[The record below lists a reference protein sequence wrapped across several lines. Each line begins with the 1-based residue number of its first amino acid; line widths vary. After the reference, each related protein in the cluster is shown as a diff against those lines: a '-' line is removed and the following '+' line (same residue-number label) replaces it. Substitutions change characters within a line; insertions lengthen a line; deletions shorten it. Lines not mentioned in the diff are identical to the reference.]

1 LFPATQ
7 KTGVRTVTPR
17 SVLTGGLEIVAA
29 TVVVSLVAGQ
39 VIGTPVLL
47 SYVET
52 GSMSPTM
59 EPGDGFVAVPAA
71 VTDDPEPGDV
81 IVFQAEEIQGGGLTT
96 HRVVAETDR
105 GYVTRGDDNPFTDQ
119 DGGEPPVKDA
129 QIVAEA
135 LRIGGSVVVVPQ
147 LGSVVLATQDALAAV
162 QRTLAATLGTRS
174 LLGTQGL
181 AYILLGVSA
190 VLYVID
196 LVFGGRRSGRERGR
210 SRDRGD
216 SGVSTRLLLVGFAAE
231 VVGSATAAMAVPAGT
246 QEYGV
251 VSAEFDSDRPTVIRQ
266 GETASVEYPLRNGGV
281 VPVYVYLEPASEGVS
296 VTPTELRLSGRS
308 EAAATLELTAP
319 EETGYYRRYLAE
331 HRYLAVLP
339 RGVTDALYGLHP
351 WLPIVAIDGLLAAL
365 VYVPGRLLVDEGRLR
380 VRRRNSRPSASIGE
394 SIRNWLFG

>member
-1 LFPATQ
+1 
-7 KTGVRTVTPR
+7 VTPR
-17 SVLTGGLEIVAA
+17 SALTTVVEIAAVL
-29 TVVVSLVAGQ
+29 VVVSLVAGQ
-39 VIGTPVLL
+39 VVGTPVLL

-96 HRVVAETDR
+96 HRVVGETDH
-105 GYVTRGDDNPFTDQ
+105 GYITRGDANPFTDQ

-135 LRIGGSVVVVPQ
+135 LQVGGSIVVVPN
-147 LGSVVLATQDALAAV
+147 LGTAVLAGQNALSAG

-181 AYILLGVSA
+181 AYVVLGLSA
-190 VLYVID
+190 LLYVLD
-196 LVFGGRRSGRERGR
+196 LVFGGGRSDRTRER
-210 SRDRGD
+210 SRDRAG
-216 SGVSTRLLLVGFAAE
+216 GVSTRLLLVGFAAL
-231 VVGSATAAMAVPAGT
+231 VVVSATAAMAVPAGT

-266 GETASVEYPLRNGGV
+266 GETASVEYPIRNGGF

-296 VTPTELRLSGRS
+296 VAPRELRVAGRS
-308 EAAATLELTAP
+308 GTAATLELTAP
-319 EETGYYRRYLAE
+319 EETGYYRRYVAE

-339 RGVTDALYGLHP
+339 RGVTDALYGMHP
-351 WLPIVAIDGLLAAL
+351 WLPIVAIDGLLAGL
-365 VYVPGRLLVDEGRLR
+365 VYVPGRLLVDDGRLR
-380 VRRRNSRPSASIGE
+380 VRRRERRPSKSLRQ
-394 SIRNWLFG
+394 SVRHWLFG